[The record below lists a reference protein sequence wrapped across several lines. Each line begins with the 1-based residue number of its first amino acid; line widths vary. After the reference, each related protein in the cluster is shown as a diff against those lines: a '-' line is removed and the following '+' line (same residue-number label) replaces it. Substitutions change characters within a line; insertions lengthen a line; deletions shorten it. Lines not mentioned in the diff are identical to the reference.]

1 MFASFFTPFAERLR
15 TLDPA
20 WRWALGVFVFARVFY
35 ALWGMVVLLF
45 VPNVL
50 QNLDLFGV
58 PVVAYFDV
66 ATSERYA
73 YSRRVDARVLTFRAN
88 DDATMTDNETSS
100 VWSLRDGVA
109 VRGALVGTQLG
120 MAEYTAQ
127 EIFPYHGVAPAQN
140 PLLAV
145 WQRFDTNWFLKL
157 AQRGY
162 SADDG
167 SVVYFPLYPFLIRML
182 GVVFLGNDLLAALV
196 ISNLSLL
203 GVLFLLYQFTRELF
217 GEAAA
222 RRAVVYLVFFPTAF
236 FFLAAYTE
244 SLFLVLALASL
255 YAARE
260 NHFGWASVLAA
271 LAALTR
277 LQGLVLVIPLAYMV
291 WKQFGARKFTMS
303 RELIFQL
310 APLALILL
318 ASFGFLAFT
327 NLALISSY
335 ESELH
340 ARFVLPW
347 ENVWTAVGLLVQGH
361 AGIADIANLVVTV
374 LFGVMGVVVWS
385 FHSAKH
391 KMPRELALYALLM
404 FMAPLFRM
412 TTTQPL
418 VSMTRYVL
426 VLFPVFMMW
435 GAWGKNRWVERAL
448 VYICAPLNLYFT
460 AQFFVWGWVV

>member
-1 MFASFFTPFAERLR
+1 MFASFSTQFAKRLR
-15 TLDPA
+15 ALDPA
-20 WRWALGVFVFARVFY
+20 WRWAVGVFVVARVLY
-35 ALWGMVVLLF
+35 TLWGMVVLLF

-58 PVVAYFDV
+58 PIVAYFDV

-73 YSRRVDARVLTFRAN
+73 YSRQMDDRVLTFRAN
-88 DDATMTDNETSS
+88 DDATMTDDATSS
-100 VWSLRDGVA
+100 VWSLREGMA
-109 VRGALVGTQLG
+109 VRGALTGTKLG
-120 MAEYTAQ
+120 MAEYTAL

-140 PLLAV
+140 PLLAI
-145 WQRFDTNWFLKL
+145 WQRFDTNWFLKI

-162 SADDG
+162 SSDDG

-182 GVVFLGNDLLAALV
+182 GAVLLGNDLLAALV

-203 GVLFLLYQFTRELF
+203 GVLVLLYQFARELY

-222 RRAVVYLVFFPTAF
+222 RRAVVYLVMFPTAF

-255 YAARE
+255 YAARK
-260 NHFGWASVLAA
+260 NHFVWASVCAA

-277 LQGLVLVIPLAYMV
+277 LQGILLVLPLAYMV
-291 WKQFGARKFTMS
+291 WKQFGARKFTLS
-303 RELIFQL
+303 RELIFQF
-310 APLALILL
+310 APLALVLL

-335 ESELH
+335 EGELH
-340 ARFVLPW
+340 ARFVFPW
-347 ENVWTAVGLLVQGH
+347 DNVWAAVLLVVQGH

-374 LFGVMGVVVWS
+374 LFGALCVVVW
-385 FHSAKH
+385 KT
-391 KMPRELALYALLM
+391 MPRELALYALLM
-404 FMAPLFRM
+404 FLAPLFRM
-412 TTTQPL
+412 TTAQPL

-426 VLFPVFMMW
+426 VLFPIFMMW
-435 GAWGKNRWVERAL
+435 GAWGKNRWVERAI

-460 AQFFVWGWVV
+460 AQFFIWGWIA